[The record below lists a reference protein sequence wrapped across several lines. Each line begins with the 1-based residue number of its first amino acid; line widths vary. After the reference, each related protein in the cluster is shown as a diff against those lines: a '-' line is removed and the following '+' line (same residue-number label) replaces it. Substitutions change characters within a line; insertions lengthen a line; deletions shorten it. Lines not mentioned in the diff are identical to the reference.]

1 MCRTTTSKQLRNFN
15 KVLLLMTILFFPCYI
30 LEESLVLLT
39 SIINYIILI
48 ITPANDLLHDWQ
60 ILQ

>member
-1 MCRTTTSKQLRNFN
+1 
-15 KVLLLMTILFFPCYI
+15 MTILSFPCYI

-48 ITPANDLLHDWQ
+48 ITPANDLLDDWQ